1 MKVLNSFDSWLEL
14 TRHIEKRSQRALYAN
29 VEDYLSIQIVQNI
42 FDEIF
47 GEHSIPLEP
56 ETTAHDILGWDS
68 FSHINLILA
77 LEGTF
82 KITFTPQ
89 EMAHMANVGSLIS
102 VLQNRGCEVSW
113 NNQ

>member
-1 MKVLNSFDSWLEL
+1 
-14 TRHIEKRSQRALYAN
+14 N
-29 VEDYLSIQIVQNI
+29 VEDYLSIQIIQKI

-77 LEGTF
+77 LEETF
-82 KITFTPQ
+82 NITFTAQ
-89 EMAHMANVGSLIS
+89 EMARMANVGSLIS
-102 VLQNRGCEVSW
+102 VLKNRGCEVSW
-113 NNQ
+113 NNK